1 MSRATCLSC
10 VFWLF
15 ATTARAVEPELTLTL
30 EGHRFSPGELTAKA
44 GQKLRLVIFN
54 KDKTPEEFESYDLNR
69 EKLVAPG
76 SQIVVY
82 VGPLSPGRYEFFG
95 DFNPTT
101 ARGVLV
107 VTP

>member
-1 MSRATCLSC
+1 MFRVTCLAC
-10 VFWLF
+10 ALWLF
-15 ATTARAVEPELTLTL
+15 AATAGAAEPELSLTL
-30 EGHRFSPGELTAKA
+30 EGHRFSPVELTAKA
-44 GQKLRLVIFN
+44 GQKLRLVILN
-54 KDKTPEEFESYDLNR
+54 KDKTAEEFESYDLNR

-82 VGPLSPGRYEFFG
+82 VGPLSPGRYDFFG